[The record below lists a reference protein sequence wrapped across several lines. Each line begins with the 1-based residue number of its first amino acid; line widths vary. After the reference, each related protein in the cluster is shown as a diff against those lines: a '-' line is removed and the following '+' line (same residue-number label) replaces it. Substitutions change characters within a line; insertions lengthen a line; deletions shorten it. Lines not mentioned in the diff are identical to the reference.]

1 MPLSTHPVAA
11 VLRTRREDGSSPGAR
26 RDPHRVAVVIEGGG
40 MRGVVSAGMTA
51 ALERLGLT
59 ACFDL
64 VVGSSAGAINGAGL
78 LGGMAAAGPGVYC
91 GPLASRRFINPAR
104 LLVGRPALDV
114 RFVLAHAAAGIEADR
129 LEPTITRAM
138 ELHCVAVDVDTAELV
153 TFAGMQTQQE
163 LWDALLAT
171 TRMPWVGGGPMTIG
185 GRRYIDGAL
194 GASIPLAAALEAG
207 ATHVLVLQTR
217 PFGVP
222 RSTGSRL
229 ADVFIERHL
238 RRLNPALVQAWRD
251 RIPDYERLVVDIARR
266 SSEPGADPPD
276 VLGLR
281 PPAGTPVVG
290 QLERRAP
297 VLSAA
302 AAAAER
308 LVEDA
313 LGAGMRAETGA
324 AR

>member
-1 MPLSTHPVAA
+1 
-11 VLRTRREDGSSPGAR
+11 
-26 RDPHRVAVVIEGGG
+26 
-40 MRGVVSAGMTA
+40 
-51 ALERLGLT
+51 
-59 ACFDL
+59 
-64 VVGSSAGAINGAGL
+64 
-78 LGGMAAAGPGVYC
+78 
-91 GPLASRRFINPAR
+91 
-104 LLVGRPALDV
+104 
-114 RFVLAHAAAGIEADR
+114 VLAHAAAGIEADR

-266 SSEPGADPPD
+266 SSEPGADPPY

-313 LGAGMRAETGA
+313 LGAGMRAEIGA